1 VILKNIE
8 TSISDSQEKR
18 KHPLAEPTPYRPD
31 YILQSPSIKTVQDKT
46 ILQHFS
52 PSMLVVSSSG
62 GSTYA
67 GSPVP
72 PTESASRYPS
82 PCLIP
87 ATKIMPKFYRQF
99 IEQLGKSKQSSRR
112 LLRIDY
118 LGSGE
123 DLDGINVLD
132 VECGCPGRCN
142 TAGWRAGPIRRG
154 GGAGRRAAHS
164 GGTAQAR
171 GRRTAGGP
179 RRQEGGAQRR
189 DGVDRR
195 AAHGD
200 GGGAARTAVAAR
212 S

>member
-142 TAGWRAGPIRRG
+142 TAGWRAGPVRRG
-154 GGAGRRAAHS
+154 GR
-164 GGTAQAR
+164 
-171 GRRTAGGP
+171 
-179 RRQEGGAQRR
+179 RRQEGGA
-189 DGVDRR
+189 
-195 AAHGD
+195 
-200 GGGAARTAVAAR
+200 
-212 S
+212 